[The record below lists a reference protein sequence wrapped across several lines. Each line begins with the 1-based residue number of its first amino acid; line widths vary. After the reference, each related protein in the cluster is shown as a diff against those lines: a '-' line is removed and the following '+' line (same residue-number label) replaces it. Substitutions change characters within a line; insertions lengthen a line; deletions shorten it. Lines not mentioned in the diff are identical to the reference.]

1 MDLADLSSV
10 KSGVETFLTQNG
22 RLDVFVNNVGVRIIQ
37 ELRLTL
43 VMFVHSFNSIV
54 RADHV
59 ERQQ

>member
-10 KSGVETFLTQNG
+10 RSGVETFLTQNG
-22 RLDVFVNNVGVRIIQ
+22 RLDVLVNNADVRIIQ
-37 ELRLTL
+37 KLRLIL
-43 VMFVHSFNSIV
+43 VMFVHSFNLIV